1 MDKFTIF
8 FRTNKH
14 ILMMIFWII
23 IFIFGLLIILK
34 SDELLIYS
42 TKSLTLVGLIVSI
55 FSGIGILVEIYIKR

>member
-8 FRTNKH
+8 FRTNKS
-14 ILMMIFWII
+14 IFMMIFCII

-55 FSGIGILVEIYIKR
+55 FSGIGILLEIYIKR